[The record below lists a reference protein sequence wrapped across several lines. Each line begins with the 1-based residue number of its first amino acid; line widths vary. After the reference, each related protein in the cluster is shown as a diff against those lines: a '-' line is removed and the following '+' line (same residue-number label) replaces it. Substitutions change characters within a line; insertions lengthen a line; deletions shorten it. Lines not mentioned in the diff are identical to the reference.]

1 MYYLS
6 KIRTISHFH
15 DEDKWNDFEREKF
28 EIINILTC
36 WFKLSTFN
44 IFILY
49 NNYMGWI
56 LQTGL
61 LCLPVI
67 FCLLGDDV
75 TVSLCWVWHKAITV
89 PCSDWWIGWQPGSQ
103 LAESVRRCE
112 HSWLAYGPVFPH
124 SLSCTFVI
132 FCVFILRN
140 YIIIMITAI
149 LLVSVA
155 TCLVSAKPTIYK
167 VDEERNIAESILTP
181 VSSTGIEI
189 FI

>member
-1 MYYLS
+1 MKTNEMILKEKNLRLISWPVDLNYSHLIFSFCIRYTNYL
-6 KIRTISHFH
+6 
-15 DEDKWNDFEREKF
+15 
-28 EIINILTC
+28 
-36 WFKLSTFN
+36 
-44 IFILY
+44 
-49 NNYMGWI
+49 GWI

-181 VSSTGIEI
+181 VSSTGRKVYLRECQIE
-189 FI
+189 FFSL